1 MNGHSLKRNRRN
13 LKILLIVGPLL
24 IAGILFVVSR
34 QIYADHRAAVDLL
47 KQSYEDRERL
57 NGLRDDLDEL
67 QAGETGFLL
76 TGDQSYL
83 RAHQFSYDD
92 TSVRLAYLN
101 ALYADRAAQL
111 ERWNRLRPLVEAKL
125 AQYREVTA
133 LKKAGQDD
141 KALQLANGDS
151 GTSIID
157 RIRSTI
163 GEMQLAEDAT
173 LTERKRTNEAK
184 LNASDA
190 VSTGLLILSATR
202 GYLCQRVDFKNSATP
217 EHHHHLRLDT
227 EGKFQWQM
235 DANGGIFM
243 APISG
248 QGFPW
253 HFRGSIRRSHGDGG
267 KKPHGFRK
275 PLEKTDRPEDSARH
289 RRNPLVSA
297 ILLMSTKAKQFGT
310 REDLSSR
317 QRQCRNQMHQLPS
330 VRPMVNVRRA

>member
-34 QIYADHRAAVDLL
+34 RIYADHRAAVNLL

-92 TSVRLAYLN
+92 TSVRLADLN
-101 ALYADRAAQL
+101 ALYANRSAQL

-151 GTSIID
+151 STSIID

-190 VSTGLLILSATR
+190 VSTGLLILSASVVIYASVLILRIRQLQSIITICAWTQKVNFNGKWMPMEEFLWR
-202 GYLCQRVDFKNSATP
+202 RFRVKV
-217 EHHHHLRLDT
+217 
-227 EGKFQWQM
+227 
-235 DANGGIFM
+235 
-243 APISG
+243 
-248 QGFPW
+248 
-253 HFRGSIRRSHGDGG
+253 SHGISEEAFDGVMGMVG
-267 KKPHGFRK
+267 KNLTVSDSRSK
-275 PLEKTDRPEDSARH
+275 KTIAPKIQPDVDVTH
-289 RRNPLVSA
+289 
-297 ILLMSTKAKQFGT
+297 
-310 REDLSSR
+310 
-317 QRQCRNQMHQLPS
+317 
-330 VRPMVNVRRA
+330 